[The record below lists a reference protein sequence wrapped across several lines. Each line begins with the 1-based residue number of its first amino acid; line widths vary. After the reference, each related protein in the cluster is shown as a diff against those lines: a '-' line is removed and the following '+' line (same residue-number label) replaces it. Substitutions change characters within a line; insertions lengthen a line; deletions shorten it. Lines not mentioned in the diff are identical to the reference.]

1 MMIRAE
7 TPADHDAVR
16 EITRA
21 AFGRE
26 PEAKLVDLAR
36 AKLGDTA
43 ISLVAEQAGNGLGG
57 HILLSPAT
65 IERTDG
71 REPAQGMALGP
82 VSVDPAVQRT
92 GIGSALCRSAL
103 SCAQARG
110 APFVIV
116 LGHPAYYPRFGF
128 VPAAPLG
135 IACPY
140 EGIPDGAFMI
150 ARLDRAKMNGI
161 TGTARFDPLF
171 EAV

>member
-36 AKLGDTA
+36 AKLGDRA
-43 ISLVAEQAGNGLGG
+43 ISLVAEQAGNGLTG
-57 HILLSPAT
+57 HILLTPAK
-65 IERTDG
+65 IESKAGTQ
-71 REPAQGMALGP
+71 EAAGMALGP
-82 VSVDPAVQRT
+82 VSVAPSVQRS

-140 EGIPDGAFMI
+140 EGVPEAAFMI
-150 ARLDRAKMNGI
+150 ARLDRAAMGGI
-161 TGTARFDPLF
+161 AGTARFDPLF
-171 EAV
+171 ETV

>member
-1 MMIRAE
+1 MIIRAE
-7 TPADHDAVR
+7 TNADQDAVR
-16 EITRA
+16 AITRA

-26 PEAKLVDLAR
+26 PEARLVDMAR

-43 ISLVAEQAGNGLGG
+43 ISLVAEQTGNGLTG

-65 IERTDG
+65 IVDG
-71 REPAQGMALGP
+71 QGVVSAEGMALGP

-110 APFVIV
+110 VPFVIV
-116 LGHPAYYPRFGF
+116 LGHPGYYPRFGF

-140 EGIPDGAFMI
+140 EGVPEAAFMI
-150 ARLDRAKMNGI
+150 ARLDRTVMSGV